1 MGGAFSLEDLVIP
14 DVDSEEV
21 IPDTLEMSP
30 ENFASKSRKK
40 NLVLGL
46 AMGSSLALAL
56 LMLAC
61 GLARLRG
68 PRAAR
73 EEARKVRI
81 ADKIKQQA
89 ASENTRQEEQD

>member
-30 ENFASKSRKK
+30 ENFASKSSKK

-46 AMGSSLALAL
+46 AMGVSLSLALM
-56 LMLAC
+56 MLSC
-61 GLARLRG
+61 GLSSLRG
-68 PRAAR
+68 PRAAQD
-73 EEARKVRI
+73 EARQVKI
-81 ADKIKQQA
+81 ADKVKQQA
-89 ASENTRQEEQD
+89 ASKDVNGSSV